1 MKALITYGF
10 KKSNKTQSNTNLYIL
25 IFLCICDPY
34 IHMNI
39 ILAKQKTKTRTLF
52 NAEKGQL
59 NSVASCMRF
68 SKDRL
73 EQVQKHMI

>member
-1 MKALITYGF
+1 MHLRSVYSHEYNF
-10 KKSNKTQSNTNLYIL
+10 SKK
-25 IFLCICDPY
+25 
-34 IHMNI
+34 
-39 ILAKQKTKTRTLF
+39 KQTKTRTLF